1 MYYERKKWQKTPYTK
16 SLDYYL
22 AKEINKITNF
32 NTLDIVVWYAKKGQK
47 KFDYFLFHYKGKYYE
62 LNNNKLSEISKNQ
75 ILKKT

>member
-1 MYYERKKWQKTPYTK
+1 MYYERKKWQKIPYTK

-32 NTLDIVVWYAKKGQK
+32 NTLDIVVWYAKKERK

-62 LNNNKLSEISKNQ
+62 LNNNNLSEISKNQ